1 MPSETFFRLPE
12 EKRQRILDAAW
23 EEFTRVPY
31 ADASINRII
40 LRSSIPRGSFYQY
53 FTDKGDLFLC
63 LIGPTRDRLM
73 ELFHSTLVEKRGD
86 IFAMPC
92 AILDGLVT
100 EEGSV
105 APEFAQILSLLRLN
119 VNMDMQKL
127 FFAHTEGEICPR
139 ALFDDIDRS
148 LLRSRDDD
156 FIDNLFYLLVG
167 SVVFV
172 IGRTLQ
178 HPEDFAHERERM
190 LGRIEIIKRG
200 AAAETEGGIRE

>member
-1 MPSETFFRLPE
+1 MPSDTFFRLPE
-12 EKRQRILDAAW
+12 EKRARILDAAW
-23 EEFTRVPY
+23 EEFTRAPY
-31 ADASINRII
+31 SEASINRII
-40 LRSSIPRGSFYQY
+40 CRSRIPRGSFYQY
-53 FTDKGDLFLC
+53 FADKSDLFLC
-63 LIGPTRDRLM
+63 LIGPTRDRLL
-73 ELFHSTLVEKRGD
+73 EIFHRTLVENHGD

-100 EEGSV
+100 AEGSV

-127 FFAHTEGEICPR
+127 FFEHTGGEVCPR
-139 ALFDDIDRS
+139 ALFDDIDKS
-148 LLRSRDDD
+148 LLRSQDED

-178 HPEDFAHERERM
+178 HPEDFAHERRQL
-190 LGRIEIIKRG
+190 LGRVEIIKRG
-200 AAAETEGGIRE
+200 AAAEGGIC